1 MSICKI
7 AYILTP
13 IDFGGAERVNLN
25 FLKNVDRNRFQIA
38 PIILIRPW
46 EEDNFFIQELK
57 KINYPIYKVPV
68 AIRPRIEGKDYFRVI
83 RCYRI
88 IHSILKN
95 NSFDLVHT
103 HGYFADII
111 GIPVAKKLGI
121 PNISTYHGFITDGR
135 KLGIYNILNH
145 LVLKLSNNIIAVSEE
160 IRNILIKKG
169 IKRKKIKVILNAVPI
184 NSNNKI
190 LAQYRKEKR
199 KFLNVNEKEFV
210 IGYIGRLSEEKGIKY
225 LLEAIS
231 ILNLDIPVKAL
242 IIGEGPQRKDL
253 EDLVKERGIE
263 EKVIFTGFQK
273 DTENWLS
280 VLDVFVLPSLT
291 EGTPMALL
299 EAMACGTP
307 VVTANTAS
315 LPEVAGEAALLV
327 DPYNVEALAEA
338 MQRVLS
344 DHELALD
351 LRRRGF
357 ERAAQFTWERT
368 ARQTISVYQQV
379 LEASRSVSGR
389 TKESEYRSPG
399 RSTAP

>member
-299 EAMACGTP
+299 EAMACGVP
-307 VVTANTAS
+307 VVAS
-315 LPEVAGEAALLV
+315 AVGGVPKLIESGKDGILIQPARSEEIKNAIGMLYKNNSLRNRLSNEAQRTIKSK
-327 DPYNVEALAEA
+327 YNIKDWIRKIE
-338 MQRVLS
+338 
-344 DHELALD
+344 D
-351 LRRRGF
+351 
-357 ERAAQFTWERT
+357 
-368 ARQTISVYQQV
+368 
-379 LEASRSVSGR
+379 
-389 TKESEYRSPG
+389 EYLKICKRPLI
-399 RSTAP
+399 

>member
-299 EAMACGTP
+299 EAMAFGGLVVASQVCGG
-307 VVTANTAS
+307 AKI
-315 LPEVAGEAALLV
+315 
-327 DPYNVEALAEA
+327 
-338 MQRVLS
+338 
-344 DHELALD
+344 
-351 LRRRGF
+351 F
-357 ERAAQFTWERT
+357 
-368 ARQTISVYQQV
+368 
-379 LEASRSVSGR
+379 
-389 TKESEYRSPG
+389 
-399 RSTAP
+399 